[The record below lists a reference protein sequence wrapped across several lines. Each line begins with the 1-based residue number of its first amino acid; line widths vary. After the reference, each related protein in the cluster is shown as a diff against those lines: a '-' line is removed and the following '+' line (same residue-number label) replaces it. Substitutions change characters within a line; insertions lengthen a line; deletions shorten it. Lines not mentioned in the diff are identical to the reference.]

1 MRKFIRT
8 PFAIALLIGLL
19 CALTTAA
26 DPLNHMYWNIRF
38 KFGAQ
43 NVPNSIII
51 ITEQAVNGDGVE
63 ASWTAREQA
72 RLLEIVGRQ
81 VPQRVYFDGAVSP
94 SGDAAADAAFQRQ
107 VDQFGNDFAAVFHTD
122 GTGRFTEKSL
132 LPTKGLLVN
141 APHVASTWRTNFLGF
156 ALSSPSNIVLAG
168 KKYPSFVKSLSRD
181 DRNNSRYFV
190 ANEYD
195 PDSVPSLDARRVL
208 ANEFA
213 PGLLTG
219 RTIIINQA
227 RTVDQSVGYFG
238 HGKIDPVLIDV
249 TAAYGARRPF
259 SFSFGPWATLV
270 MMAFLLFAMDRS
282 RNMVV
287 RSGIYV
293 VAFTVPF
300 ILPVPLE
307 LIGIYCTPSD
317 ALVMLAIYSGIS
329 LWQRWRSR
337 FRHTSTSGLPNMVAL
352 SESQIDP
359 GHDVVVA
366 VIARYEEF
374 LATLPTELHGECAQ
388 QIARRLAVGSES
400 AQIYHGEGGQFA
412 WTEEAR
418 PLDTQFDHLD
428 GLKALF
434 SAPLRIGNH
443 TFDTNVHFGLDRNG
457 ALDAHTR
464 VNSALA
470 SASEALTNGRTT
482 ESFEAARLADAS
494 WDLSL
499 HSRIDDGLRNGEIW
513 LAFQPQWNFR
523 SNTMSGAEALI
534 RWNHPER
541 GPIPPD
547 EFILQAERA
556 GRIDTLTYW
565 VIEQAIS
572 AHAAL
577 SVSDPQ
583 FQMSINLSGQMVDKP
598 SLVSNFSEIVRRRGI
613 DARRLT
619 VEVTETSGVHNRPAA
634 RHNLSQLRAMGFRL
648 SIDDFGTGEA
658 SLSYL
663 AELPSD
669 ELKLDRR
676 FVAAITTC
684 PRNRTIVAS
693 TIGLGHALGQVV
705 VAEGIEDA
713 ETFHMLRAMD
723 CDHGQGYWIGRPVPL
738 ADLVSRCS
746 GTERSISAA
755 FRDC

>member
-1 MRKFIRT
+1 MRRFIRT

-19 CALTTAA
+19 CALTSAT
-26 DPLNHMYWNIRF
+26 DPLTHMYWNIRF
-38 KFGAQ
+38 KFGSENA
-43 NVPNSIII
+43 PNSIIVI
-51 ITEQAVNGDGVE
+51 SEQVANGEDGGG
-63 ASWTAREQA
+63 AWSTRDQS
-72 RLLEIVGRQ
+72 RLLEIVRRQ
-81 VPQRVYFDGAVSP
+81 VPQRVFYDGRIAS
-94 SGDAAADAAFQRQ
+94 SGDPAVDHGLVSQ
-107 VDQFGNDFAAVFHTD
+107 VQQFGDDFAVVLRASIGDVASGKLHLPAPD
-122 GTGRFTEKSL
+122 L
-132 LPTKGLLVN
+132 LSRS
-141 APHVASTWRTNFLGF
+141 PHVISAWETNFLGF
-156 ALSSPSNIVLAG
+156 ATASPSEIAVEGKVFRTFSAALA
-168 KKYPSFVKSLSRD
+168 RD
-181 DRNNSRYFV
+181 PRKTFRYF
-190 ANEYD
+190 AATEYD
-195 PDSVPSLDARRVL
+195 PDSVPILDAKRVL
-208 ANEFA
+208 SNDFA

-219 RTIIINQA
+219 RTIVITQQRAN
-227 RTVDQSVGYFG
+227 DQSLGYYG
-238 HGKIDPVLIDV
+238 HGRVNPVLVDA
-249 TAAYGARRPF
+249 TAAYGLRRPF
-259 SFSFGPWATLV
+259 SVLLGPLPPLLLMALLLLVAARSKRNWLRVALGVSAAVLPLTLPIPLQLFG
-270 MMAFLLFAMDRS
+270 
-282 RNMVV
+282 
-287 RSGIYV
+287 I
-293 VAFTVPF
+293 
-300 ILPVPLE
+300 I
-307 LIGIYCTPSD
+307 CTPSD
-317 ALVMLAIYSGIS
+317 AFVMLVIFASIN
-329 LWQRWRSR
+329 LWHRWRSR
-337 FRHTSTSGLPNMVAL
+337 FRHTSTSGLPNIVAL
-352 SESQIDP
+352 SERQIDP
-359 GHDVVVA
+359 THDVVVT

-388 QIARRLAVGSES
+388 QIARRLAVGSGS

-418 PLDTQFDHLD
+418 ALDTQFDHLD

-434 SAPLRIGNH
+434 SVPLRIGNH

-470 SASEALTNGRTT
+470 SATEALTNGRTT

-513 LAFQPQWNFR
+513 LAFQPQWDFR
-523 SNTMSGAEALI
+523 ANAISGAEALI

-541 GPIPPD
+541 GPIRPD

-572 AHAAL
+572 AHVAL
-577 SVSDPQ
+577 SASDPQ

-613 DARRLT
+613 DPHRLT
-619 VEVTETSGVHNRPAA
+619 IEVTETSGVHNRPAA

-669 ELKLDRR
+669 ELKIDRR
-676 FVAAITTC
+676 FVSAITTC
-684 PRNRTIVAS
+684 PRNRAIVAS
-693 TIGLGHALGQVV
+693 TIGLAHALGQVV

-713 ETFHMLRAMD
+713 ETFHMLRSID
-723 CDHGQGYWIGRPVPL
+723 CDHAQGYWIGRPVPL
-738 ADLVSRCS
+738 AELVSRCS
-746 GTERSISAA
+746 ETGRSISAA
-755 FRDC
+755 F

>member
-19 CALTTAA
+19 CVLTTAA
-26 DPLNHMYWNIRF
+26 DPLTHMYWNIRF
-38 KFGAQ
+38 KFGSQ
-43 NVPNSIII
+43 NTPNSIIVI
-51 ITEQAVNGDGVE
+51 SEQATTGDG
-63 ASWTAREQA
+63 TAGAWSNRDQL
-72 RLLEIVGRQ
+72 RLLEIVRRQ
-81 VPQRVYFDGAVSP
+81 VPQRVFFDGTIAP
-94 SGDAAADAAFQRQ
+94 SGDELADQGLVKQAREL
-107 VDQFGNDFAAVFHTD
+107 GSDFAVVTRGSAAESEK
-122 GTGRFTEKSL
+122 GRLHLPANDL
-132 LPTKGLLVN
+132 LRGS
-141 APHVASTWRTNFLGF
+141 AHVISAWATNFLGF
-156 ALSSPSNIVLAG
+156 AVSSSREVLVDGKEYPTLSAALARDSR
-168 KKYPSFVKSLSRD
+168 KYSK
-181 DRNNSRYFV
+181 YF
-190 ANEYD
+190 AATEYD
-195 PDSVPSLDARRVL
+195 PDSIPVLDAKRVL
-208 ANEFA
+208 ENDFA

-219 RTIIINQA
+219 RTIIISQL
-227 RTVDQSVGYFG
+227 RLSDQSLGYYG
-238 HGKIDPVLIDV
+238 HGRVNPVLVDI
-249 TAAYGARRPF
+249 TAAYGLRRPF
-259 SFSFGPWATLV
+259 ALSLGSLAPLLLV
-270 MMAFLLFAMDRS
+270 ALLLIAIERS
-282 RNMVV
+282 RRPIWRLGFGALTLTVTFGLPIPLQLL
-287 RSGIYV
+287 GIICV
-293 VAFTVPF
+293 PSNAF
-300 ILPVPLE
+300 
-307 LIGIYCTPSD
+307 
-317 ALVMLAIYSGIS
+317 VMLAVYASIN
-329 LWQRWRSR
+329 LWHKWRSR

-352 SESQIDP
+352 SERKIDP

-388 QIARRLAVGSES
+388 QIARRLAVGSGS

-418 PLDTQFDHLD
+418 TLDTQFDHLD

-434 SAPLRIGNH
+434 SAPLRIGDH

-470 SASEALTNGRTT
+470 SATEALTHGRTT

-513 LAFQPQWNFR
+513 LAFQPQWDFR
-523 SNTMSGAEALI
+523 LNRISGAEALI

-541 GPIPPD
+541 GPIRPD

-577 SVSDPQ
+577 SVGDPL

-619 VEVTETSGVHNRPAA
+619 VEVTETSGVQNRPAA

-676 FVAAITTC
+676 FVSAITTC
-684 PRNRTIVAS
+684 SRNRTIVSS
-693 TIGLGHALGQVV
+693 TIGLAHALGQVV
-705 VAEGIEDA
+705 VAEGIEDE
-713 ETFHMLRAMD
+713 ETFHMLRSMD
-723 CDHGQGYWIGRPVPL
+723 CDHAQGYWIGRPVPL
-738 ADLVSRCS
+738 AELVSRCS
-746 GTERSISAA
+746 ETGRSISAA
-755 FRDC
+755 IRDC

>member
-19 CALTTAA
+19 CALTGVA
-26 DPLNHMYWNIRF
+26 DPLTHMYWNIRS
-38 KFGAQ
+38 KFGSVNA
-43 NVPNSIII
+43 PNSIII
-51 ITEQAVNGDGVE
+51 ISEQAVQGSEFERGW
-63 ASWTAREQA
+63 STSQQL
-72 RLLEIVGRQ
+72 RLLEIVRRQ
-81 VPQRVYFDGAVSP
+81 VPQRVFFEGVIAP
-94 SGDAAADAAFQRQ
+94 SGTDQDDKALLNQ
-107 VDQFGNDFAAVFHTD
+107 VRQFGRDFAVVIRVSSHDVNSGKFHIPTSD
-122 GTGRFTEKSL
+122 L
-132 LPTKGLLVN
+132 LGDSR
-141 APHVASTWRTNFLGF
+141 HVISAWQTNFLGF
-156 ALSSPSNIVLAG
+156 ATYSPTEVQVGSKIYQTFSSALARQERTG
-168 KKYPSFVKSLSRD
+168 A
-181 DRNNSRYFV
+181 NYFS
-190 ANEYD
+190 ASEFD
-195 PDSVPSLDARRVL
+195 PDSFQVIDAKRVL
-208 ANEFA
+208 ANDFA

-219 RTIIINQA
+219 RTIIISQPRA
-227 RTVDQSVGYFG
+227 GDQSLGYYG
-238 HGKIDPVLIDV
+238 HGRVDPLLVDV
-249 TAAYGARRPF
+249 AAAYGLRKPF
-259 SFSFGPWATLV
+259 ALSLASWAPL
-270 MMAFLLFAMDRS
+270 ALAALLLFLAERS
-282 RNMVV
+282 RQRALRWAGLLLAVV
-287 RSGIYV
+287 LPLGLPIPLQLVGI
-293 VAFTVPF
+293 A
-300 ILPVPLE
+300 
-307 LIGIYCTPSD
+307 CTPRD
-317 ALVMLAIYSGIS
+317 AFVLLSVYASIN
-329 LWQRWRSR
+329 LWQHWRSR
-337 FRHTSTSGLPNMVAL
+337 FRHTSTSGLPNIVAL
-352 SESQIDP
+352 SERKIDP

-366 VIARYEEF
+366 LIARYEEF

-388 QIARRLAVGSES
+388 QIARRLAVGSGS

-418 PLDTQFDHLD
+418 ALDTQFDHLD

-470 SASEALTNGRTT
+470 SATEALTHGRTT

-513 LAFQPQWNFR
+513 LAFQPQWDFR
-523 SNTMSGAEALI
+523 ASAISGAEALI
-534 RWNHPER
+534 RWNHPDR
-541 GPIPPD
+541 GPIRPD

-577 SVSDPQ
+577 SVTDPQ

-598 SLVSNFSEIVRRRGI
+598 SLVSNFSEVVRRRGI
-613 DARRLT
+613 DPRRLT

-676 FVAAITTC
+676 FVSAITTC
-684 PRNRTIVAS
+684 ARNRAIVAS
-693 TIGLGHALGQVV
+693 TIGLAHALGQVV

-713 ETFHMLRAMD
+713 ETFHMLRSMD
-723 CDHGQGYWIGRPVPL
+723 CDQAQGYWIGRPVPL
-738 ADLVSRCS
+738 AELVSRCS
-746 GTERSISAA
+746 ETARSISAA
-755 FRDC
+755 F

>member
-19 CALTTAA
+19 CALSGGA

-38 KFGAQ
+38 KFGGQ
-43 NVPNSIII
+43 NVPNSIVVISEQVPTVDGANGQWASQDQSRLIEII
-51 ITEQAVNGDGVE
+51 
-63 ASWTAREQA
+63 R
-72 RLLEIVGRQ
+72 RQ
-81 VPQRVYFDGAVSP
+81 VPQRVFF
-94 SGDAAADAAFQRQ
+94 DAALVPGDEHAIDGKFSEVVR
-107 VDQFGNDFAAVFHTD
+107 QFGDDFSIVLHAGNGDQSTFGSPLLDD
-122 GTGRFTEKSL
+122 GRLHGTQRVISAWK
-132 LPTKGLLVN
+132 
-141 APHVASTWRTNFLGF
+141 TNFLGYATSSATEFVRNGKVYKAF
-156 ALSSPSNIVLAG
+156 ASALARDPRQG
-168 KKYPSFVKSLSRD
+168 KRIYAAAEF
-181 DRNNSRYFV
+181 
-190 ANEYD
+190 D
-195 PDSVPSLDARRVL
+195 PESVPVLDARHVL
-208 ANEFA
+208 NNQFA

-219 RTIIINQA
+219 RTVVVTQA
-227 RTVDQSVGYFG
+227 RGASQAIGYHG
-238 HGKIDPVLIDV
+238 HGRVDPTLVDV
-249 TAAYGARRPF
+249 TAAYGFRRPF
-259 SFSFGPWATLV
+259 SASWGPWFPLLLASTLLLV
-270 MMAFLLFAMDRS
+270 AQRSEKFRWRIAFAFLAALAP
-282 RNMVV
+282 
-287 RSGIYV
+287 I
-293 VAFTVPF
+293 A
-300 ILPVPLE
+300 LPIPLQ
-307 LIGIYCTPSD
+307 LIGITTTPAD
-317 ALVMLAIYSGIS
+317 AFVMLAVYASVN
-329 LWQRWRSR
+329 LWHRWRSR
-337 FRHTSTSGLPNMVAL
+337 FRHTSTSGLPNLVAL
-352 SESQIDP
+352 SERKIDP

-374 LATLPTELHGECAQ
+374 LATLPTEQHGECAQ
-388 QIARRLAVGSES
+388 QIARRLAVGSGS

-418 PLDTQFDHLD
+418 ALDTQFDHLD

-434 SAPLRIGNH
+434 SAPLRIGDH

-470 SASEALTNGRTT
+470 SATEALTHGRTT

-513 LAFQPQWNFR
+513 LAFQPQWDFR
-523 SNTMSGAEALI
+523 VNRISGAEALI

-541 GPIPPD
+541 GPIKPD

-577 SVSDPQ
+577 SVGDPL

-619 VEVTETSGVHNRPAA
+619 VEVTETSGVQNRPAA

-676 FVAAITTC
+676 FVSAITTC
-684 PRNRTIVAS
+684 SRNRTIVGS
-693 TIGLGHALGQVV
+693 TIGLAHALGQVV
-705 VAEGIEDA
+705 VAEGIEDE

-723 CDHGQGYWIGRPVPL
+723 CDHAQGYWIGRPVPL
-738 ADLVSRCS
+738 AELVSRCS
-746 GTERSISAA
+746 ETGRSISAA

>member
-1 MRKFIRT
+1 MRRFIRT

-19 CALTTAA
+19 CALTAAA
-26 DPLNHMYWNIRF
+26 DPLTHMYWNIRF
-38 KFGAQ
+38 KFASE
-43 NVPNSIII
+43 NTPNSIIVI
-51 ITEQAVNGDGVE
+51 SEQASAGDGAAGAWSVRNQ
-63 ASWTAREQA
+63 S
-72 RLLEIVGRQ
+72 RLLEVVRRQ
-81 VPQRVYFDGAVSP
+81 VPQRVFLDSTVVP
-94 SGDAAADAAFQRQ
+94 SGDASTDQLFVRQ
-107 VDQFGNDFAAVFHTD
+107 VNEFGDDFAVVLRANSND
-122 GTGRFTEKSL
+122 
-132 LPTKGLLVN
+132 
-141 APHVASTWRTNFLGF
+141 VASGKFHFPANDLLRRSAHVVSAWQTNFLGF
-156 ALSSPSNIVLAG
+156 AVVSPTEFKVGDETLPALSSALGHFSGTRQKL
-168 KKYPSFVKSLSRD
+168 
-181 DRNNSRYFV
+181 YF
-190 ANEYD
+190 ASQFD
-195 PDSVPSLDARRVL
+195 PDSVPVLDARRVL
-208 ANEFA
+208 ENNFA

-219 RTIIINQA
+219 RTIIISEARPDSQA
-227 RTVDQSVGYFG
+227 IGYFG
-238 HGKIDPVLIDV
+238 HGRVDPIVVDV
-249 TAAYGARRPF
+249 TASYGLRRPF
-259 SFSFGPWATLV
+259 SIQLRSWAPLLVLVVLLLAMQRSKRTIVRTGFGVLAATLPL
-270 MMAFLLFAMDRS
+270 ALPIPLQLA
-282 RNMVV
+282 
-287 RSGIYV
+287 GIN
-293 VAFTVPF
+293 
-300 ILPVPLE
+300 
-307 LIGIYCTPSD
+307 CTPT
-317 ALVMLAIYSGIS
+317 AAFVMLVVYASINA
-329 LWQRWRSR
+329 WQRWRSR

-352 SESQIDP
+352 SERQIDP
-359 GHDVVVA
+359 THDVVVA

-388 QIARRLAVGSES
+388 QIARRLAVGSGS

-418 PLDTQFDHLD
+418 ALDTQFDHLD

-470 SASEALTNGRTT
+470 SATEALTNGRTT

-513 LAFQPQWNFR
+513 LAFQPQWDFR
-523 SNTMSGAEALI
+523 ANAISGTEALI

-541 GPIPPD
+541 GPIRPD

-577 SVSDPQ
+577 SASDPQ

-613 DARRLT
+613 DPHRLT

-669 ELKLDRR
+669 ELKIDRR
-676 FVAAITTC
+676 FVSAITTC
-684 PRNRTIVAS
+684 PRNRAIVAS
-693 TIGLGHALGQVV
+693 TIGLAHALGQVV

-713 ETFHMLRAMD
+713 ETFHMLRSME
-723 CDHGQGYWIGRPVPL
+723 CDNAQGYWIGRPVPL
-738 ADLVSRCS
+738 AELVSRCS
-746 GTERSISAA
+746 ETGRSISAA
-755 FRDC
+755 F

>member
-1 MRKFIRT
+1 MLVVY
-8 PFAIALLIGLL
+8 A
-19 CALTTAA
+19 
-26 DPLNHMYWNIRF
+26 
-38 KFGAQ
+38 
-43 NVPNSIII
+43 SI
-51 ITEQAVNGDGVE
+51 N
-63 ASWTAREQA
+63 
-72 RLLEIVGRQ
+72 
-81 VPQRVYFDGAVSP
+81 
-94 SGDAAADAAFQRQ
+94 
-107 VDQFGNDFAAVFHTD
+107 
-122 GTGRFTEKSL
+122 
-132 LPTKGLLVN
+132 
-141 APHVASTWRTNFLGF
+141 
-156 ALSSPSNIVLAG
+156 
-168 KKYPSFVKSLSRD
+168 
-181 DRNNSRYFV
+181 
-190 ANEYD
+190 
-195 PDSVPSLDARRVL
+195 
-208 ANEFA
+208 
-213 PGLLTG
+213 
-219 RTIIINQA
+219 
-227 RTVDQSVGYFG
+227 
-238 HGKIDPVLIDV
+238 
-249 TAAYGARRPF
+249 
-259 SFSFGPWATLV
+259 
-270 MMAFLLFAMDRS
+270 
-282 RNMVV
+282 
-287 RSGIYV
+287 
-293 VAFTVPF
+293 
-300 ILPVPLE
+300 
-307 LIGIYCTPSD
+307 
-317 ALVMLAIYSGIS
+317 
-329 LWQRWRSR
+329 LWHRWRSR

-352 SESQIDP
+352 SERKIDP
-359 GHDVVVA
+359 GHDLVVA

-388 QIARRLAVGSES
+388 QIARRLAVGSGS

-418 PLDTQFDHLD
+418 ALDTQFDHLD

-434 SAPLRIGNH
+434 SAPLRIGDH

-470 SASEALTNGRTT
+470 SATEALTHGRTT

-513 LAFQPQWNFR
+513 LAFQPQWDFR
-523 SNTMSGAEALI
+523 TNTISGAEALI

-541 GPIPPD
+541 GPIRPD

-577 SVSDPQ
+577 SVSDPL

-598 SLVSNFSEIVRRRGI
+598 SLVSNFAEIVRRRGI
-613 DARRLT
+613 DASRLT
-619 VEVTETSGVHNRPAA
+619 VEVTETSGVQNRPAA

-676 FVAAITTC
+676 FVSAISTC

-693 TIGLGHALGQVV
+693 TIGLAHALGQVV

-713 ETFHMLRAMD
+713 ETFHMLQSMD

-738 ADLVSRCS
+738 AELVSRCS
-746 GTERSISAA
+746 ETGRSISAE